1 MTTPTKGNV
10 LQTLAIVNDGIER
23 NDCNVFLIM
32 LLVDG
37 SVWELTDTDR
47 EPKRIS

>member
-1 MTTPTKGNV
+1 MIIPTKGNV
-10 LQTLAIVNDGIER
+10 LETFAVMNDHNE
-23 NDCNVFLIM
+23 NKSCNIFLIM